1 MLHSFHNLL
10 LIQIPASQP
19 NPTISKLKGF
29 RVAQFN
35 IASLPKH
42 YEELLIYMR
51 DEPFD
56 ILTLN
61 ETRLNNSIPDCEV
74 QMPDYD
80 IIRSDRNRNGG
91 GVAVYIT
98 TVITYTIRKDLLQ
111 DPLEFLCIEVK
122 KPKSKPLLILT
133 WYRPSSAK
141 IELFGKNFL
150 KLIDNEDEDI
160 IITGDL
166 NKY

>member
-1 MLHSFHNLL
+1 
-10 LIQIPASQP
+10 
-19 NPTISKLKGF
+19 
-29 RVAQFN
+29 
-35 IASLPKH
+35 
-42 YEELLIYMR
+42 MR

-61 ETRLNNSIPDCEV
+61 KTRLDNSIPDCEV

-91 GVAVYIT
+91 GIAIYIT
-98 TVITYTIRKDLLQ
+98 TVITYTIRNDLLQ
-111 DPLEFLCIEVK
+111 NPFELLCIEVK
-122 KPKSKPLLILT
+122 KPKSKPLLISA

-141 IELFGKNFL
+141 IELFGKNVL

-160 IITGDL
+160 IITEDL
-166 NKY
+166 HNY